1 MLGISNILD
10 FGMGK
15 GAPNLVLHQGLV
27 MQCQEAMGCG
37 RVLCPPPKIEIPSSC
52 PQSQSLHMEITDKS
66 CSLSQKGIK
75 LG

>member
-37 RVLCPPPKIEIPSSC
+37 RVLCPPKIEIPSSC
-52 PQSQSLHMEITDKS
+52 PQSLHMEITDTS